1 MEIIAFHKCDDLI
14 EAKKYEQ
21 LYFEHYKAT
30 LNSVEPSLKNKY
42 IPDNDII
49 ENNESMMTSKPVPNN
64 IKKFKCERC
73 LYKCSKESDWVKHI
87 ATRKHL
93 TRTSLNALEQ
103 YGEKIA
109 DYGANLQSLA
119 TNGEKIATASFV
131 CNCGKQYT
139 ARNSLWYHKK
149 TCYISQDDTSSTNVD
164 DITDVDSYLISHQAK
179 VIEQTSTLLSSDTKD
194 KDDEFKEL
202 ILLLLKENKDIQ
214 KTFLEIL
221 PHLNGN
227 ITNNSNNTT
236 TNNNQFNINMFLNE
250 HCKNSYEPY

>member
-1 MEIIAFHKCDDLI
+1 MA
-14 EAKKYEQ
+14 
-21 LYFEHYKAT
+21 
-30 LNSVEPSLKNKY
+30 
-42 IPDNDII
+42 
-49 ENNESMMTSKPVPNN
+49 
-64 IKKFKCERC
+64 
-73 LYKCSKESDWVKHI
+73 
-87 ATRKHL
+87 RKSPIMV
-93 TRTSLNALEQ
+93 RI
-103 YGEKIA
+103 Y
-109 DYGANLQSLA
+109 
-119 TNGEKIATASFV
+119 
-131 CNCGKQYT
+131 
-139 ARNSLWYHKK
+139 SLWRQMARKSPQHHSCVIVVSNIRLEIVYGIIKK